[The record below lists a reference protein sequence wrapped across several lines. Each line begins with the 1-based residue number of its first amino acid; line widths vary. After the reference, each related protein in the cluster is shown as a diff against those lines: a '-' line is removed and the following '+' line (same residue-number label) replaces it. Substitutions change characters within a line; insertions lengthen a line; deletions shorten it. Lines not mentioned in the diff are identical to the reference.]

1 MKPEYILHDL
11 TFRNKI
17 YNLHTN
23 SPDFSFNLR
32 KIPSPVIL

>member
-11 TFRNKI
+11 IFGNKI

-32 KIPSPVIL
+32 KISLPVTL